1 MAHQGQ
7 AADYYNGGGAP
18 QQPQDAYYQGQPKYG
33 QQQPP
38 QYGQEM
44 NQNYA
49 PPQGAPPMQQQNG
62 YQQDGYGAD
71 SKTFEQQFK
80 LEKPKYNDWWA
91 GLLFI
96 AVFLGYVAVSAIS
109 IRGYSNQHSGGIY
122 GNTNQF
128 ALNSNTII
136 LFAFVLGMA
145 VLLSYAYMWAARAFT
160 KQFIWITG
168 ILSKYASS
176 GVRDDVAREFRSS
189 GRPRKRFGALQAYL
203 HYSVPSE
210 GLLANRFALDIIFG
224 FVTAIYMLSRHYW
237 SGGIV
242 FLLFSVFYVFCFISW
257 SESSQ
262 TLWARG
268 VTNKGSSSPHSV

>member
-18 QQPQDAYYQGQPKYG
+18 QQPQDAYYQGQSKHG
-33 QQQPP
+33 QEPP
-38 QYGQEM
+38 QYGQ
-44 NQNYA
+44 NYQQNYA
-49 PPQGAPPMQQQNG
+49 APQGPPPQNGG
-62 YQQDGYGAD
+62 YQQDAYNQD

-122 GNTNQF
+122 GNTNHF

-145 VLLSYAYMWAARAFT
+145 TILSYAYMWAARAFT

-168 ILSKYASS
+168 ILSKCARSVGMSLRGSYRFTSLQSS
-176 GVRDDVAREFRSS
+176 
-189 GRPRKRFGALQAYL
+189 RKMCELLQL
-203 HYSVPSE
+203 
-210 GLLANRFALDIIFG
+210 
-224 FVTAIYMLSRHYW
+224 TSRHR
-237 SGGIV
+237 V
-242 FLLFSVFYVFCFISW
+242 V
-257 SESSQ
+257 
-262 TLWARG
+262 
-268 VTNKGSSSPHSV
+268 

>member
-1 MAHQGQ
+1 VTRGKHHFRAFVFPLFDPPYFTAPCRQSRTRSAKLDIPMAHQGQ

-33 QQQPP
+33 QQPP

-49 PPQGAPPMQQQNG
+49 PPQGQPPMQQNG
-62 YQQDGYGAD
+62 YQQNGYGAD

-80 LEKPKYNDWWA
+80 LDKPKYNDLWA
-91 GLLFI
+91 GILFI

-122 GNTNQF
+122 GNANQF

-145 VLLSYAYMWAARAFT
+145 TLLSYAYMWAARAFT

-168 ILSKYASS
+168 ILSKCASS
-176 GVRDDVAREFRSS
+176 GRRVGARHQFRE
-189 GRPRKRFGALQAYL
+189 AYL
-203 HYSVPSE
+203 
-210 GLLANRFALDIIFG
+210 
-224 FVTAIYMLSRHYW
+224 
-237 SGGIV
+237 
-242 FLLFSVFYVFCFISW
+242 
-257 SESSQ
+257 
-262 TLWARG
+262 
-268 VTNKGSSSPHSV
+268 

>member
-33 QQQPP
+33 QEPP
-38 QYGQEM
+38 QYGQ
-44 NQNYA
+44 NYQQPYA
-49 PPQGAPPMQQQNG
+49 PPQGAPPMQQNG
-62 YQQDGYGAD
+62 YQQDTYNQD

-96 AVFLGYVAVSAIS
+96 AVFLGYVAVSAIT

-145 VLLSYAYMWAARAFT
+145 TILSYAYMSAAR
-160 KQFIWITG
+160 
-168 ILSKYASS
+168 
-176 GVRDDVAREFRSS
+176 
-189 GRPRKRFGALQAYL
+189 
-203 HYSVPSE
+203 
-210 GLLANRFALDIIFG
+210 
-224 FVTAIYMLSRHYW
+224 
-237 SGGIV
+237 
-242 FLLFSVFYVFCFISW
+242 
-257 SESSQ
+257 
-262 TLWARG
+262 
-268 VTNKGSSSPHSV
+268 

>member
-1 MAHQGQ
+1 VNQASKAATLELASLHNPLSRRILKRLVTPRKHHFNIVFTRLSFSLPSLHRKVQLLQKPTDVAMAHQGQ

-18 QQPQDAYYQGQPKYG
+18 QQPEDAYYQGQPKYG
-33 QQQPP
+33 QEPP
-38 QYGQEM
+38 QYGQ
-44 NQNYA
+44 NYQQSYA
-49 PPQGAPPMQQQNG
+49 PPQGAPPMQQNG
-62 YQQDGYGAD
+62 YQQDTYNQD

-96 AVFLGYVAVSAIS
+96 AVFLGYVAVSAIT

-145 VLLSYAYMWAARAFT
+145 TILSYAYMWAARAFT

-168 ILSKYASS
+168 ILSKC
-176 GVRDDVAREFRSS
+176 ARSAGMGWIDSHNFRS
-189 GRPRKRFGALQAYL
+189 LQSL
-203 HYSVPSE
+203 RVMCE
-210 GLLANRFALDIIFG
+210 LLQPTL
-224 FVTAIYMLSRHYW
+224 RHC
-237 SGGIV
+237 I
-242 FLLFSVFYVFCFISW
+242 L
-257 SESSQ
+257 
-262 TLWARG
+262 
-268 VTNKGSSSPHSV
+268 